1 MSEKKSFTVAILL
14 SLFAGF
20 FGVDRFYLGCT
31 WTGILKLITLG
42 GLGVWALIDLI
53 RLASGSKLCGG
64 FQWDT
69 ELKGGGKQMIGGS
82 EVDDTMCI
90 ILAVTLGVM
99 LLYFFVLPWIKKT
112 YGNNSLP
119 KKEEEEKQ

>member
-69 ELKGGGKQMIGGS
+69 EFKGGSKQMIGGS

-90 ILAVTLGVM
+90 ILAVTIGVM
-99 LLYFFVLPWIKKT
+99 LLYFFVLPWIKRT

-119 KKEEEEKQ
+119 KKEEEEK

>member
-1 MSEKKSFTVAILL
+1 MSERKNFTTAILL

-31 WTGILKLITLG
+31 WTGILKLLTLG
-42 GLGVWALIDLI
+42 GLGIWGLIDLI
-53 RLASGSKLCGG
+53 RLATGSKLCGG

-69 ELKGGGKQMIGGS
+69 ENVKKMSGGS

-90 ILAVTLGVM
+90 ILAITVGVM

-112 YGNNSLP
+112 YGNDSSD
-119 KKEEEEKQ
+119 KKEEQQKN

>member
-90 ILAVTLGVM
+90 ILAVTIGVM
-99 LLYFFVLPWIKKT
+99 LLYFFVLPWIKRT

>member
-1 MSEKKSFTVAILL
+1 MSERKNFTVAILL

-31 WTGILKLITLG
+31 WTGILKLLTLG
-42 GLGVWALIDLI
+42 GLGIWGLIDLI

-69 ELKGGGKQMIGGS
+69 ELRGGSKQMIGGS

-90 ILAVTLGVM
+90 ILAITIGLM
-99 LLYFFVLPWIKKT
+99 LLYFFVLPWIKRN

-119 KKEEEEKQ
+119 KTEEEEKQ

>member
-1 MSEKKSFTVAILL
+1 MSERKSFTVAILL
-14 SLFAGF
+14 SLFAGPL
-20 FGVDRFYLGCT
+20 GVDRFYLGCT
-31 WTGILKLITLG
+31 WTGILKLITFG
-42 GLGVWALIDLI
+42 GIGIWALIDLI

-69 ELKGGGKQMIGGS
+69 EHVKKMAGGS

-99 LLYFFVLPWIKKT
+99 LLYFFVFPWIKRN
-112 YGNNSLP
+112 YGNNSLD
-119 KKEEEEKQ
+119 KKEEEKK